1 MGVFFRFIFS
11 ILAFFSVFS
20 LFIKILFVKLMKF
33 FLRKGYAEVSAIMT
47 KRLAENPDFIDFALE
62 KVKGVKKVNYE
73 VSLIIFFSFPE
84 VETMAK
90 EEVANRQ
97 EAFRAKNDVS
107 MLIWEDIVETLAD
120 EFSKGWKR
128 SDTTNAL
135 VLKVKSK
142 IN

>member
-62 KVKGVKKVNYE
+62 KVKGVKKVTYE
-73 VSLIIFFSFPE
+73 ISLNIFFEFPE
-84 VETMAK
+84 VEIMAK

-107 MLIWEDIVETLAD
+107 MLIWEDVVETLAD
-120 EFSKGWKR
+120 EFSKGWNR
-128 SDTTNAL
+128 SDTTNEI

-142 IN
+142 MN